1 MGKLYEKIIIAF
13 IVTCGCT
20 SNEEMREVNEQGF
33 VEDVYVEDVVDS
45 IKMDSAEYMYL
56 VMPAEYPDTIGRYTI
71 YSESGKLGI
80 FDTWKNVN
88 VTPAEFDELRYAQ
101 RNVYETRANTHFN
114 MRIKKEH
121 GTVCINE
128 ADNDYEIQVL
138 VSFE

>member
-1 MGKLYEKIIIAF
+1 MKKFIFAFIAF
-13 IVTCGCT
+13 IATCGCT
-20 SNEEMREVNEQGF
+20 TNEEVYNANEQGF
-33 VEDVYVEDVVDS
+33 IDDIYVEDVVDS
-45 IKMDSAEYMYL
+45 IKMDPAEYMYL
-56 VMPAEYPDTIGRYTI
+56 VMPTEYPDTIGRYTI
-71 YSESGKLGI
+71 YSESGKLVI

-101 RNVYETRANTHFN
+101 RNVYETRTNTHFI
-114 MRIKKEH
+114 MRMKKEH

>member
-1 MGKLYEKIIIAF
+1 MKKIIFALIAF
-13 IVTCGCT
+13 IATCGCT
-20 SNEEMREVNEQGF
+20 SNEEMCEVNEQGF
-33 VEDVYVEDVVDS
+33 EEDVYVEDVVDS
-45 IKMDSAEYMYL
+45 IQMDSAEYLYL
-56 VMPAEYPDTIGRYTI
+56 VMPTEYPDTIGQYTI

-101 RNVYETRANTHFN
+101 RNVYETRTNTLFI
-114 MRIKKEH
+114 MRMKKEH
-121 GTVCINE
+121 GTVCIKE